1 MGDLFR
7 CHRPGCPIAA
17 PHVCPVD
24 DPAEYLPS
32 APKST
37 PGSPVAPGDPGV
49 PDAAHRSDVAAIEI
63 IGQHTPQPDGNGG
76 KVLRRPA
83 DVPDDAVRARE
94 AEIRA
99 TLDRRRPP
107 CPVDARHDV
116 QWRPAQGVSGS
127 GWMCDIDGYLPDPA
141 PTPLVGESGPEHV
154 QLGAGTLTYNIP
166 SGVPWATQIR
176 ALLDPWVDDVNGALD
191 AATAE
196 VAAWFDAAGGVRYRQ
211 GYAAGA
217 SDRGQVR

>member
-32 APKST
+32 APDTTS
-37 PGSPVAPGDPGV
+37 GSPAAPGDPDV

-63 IGQHTPQPDGNGG
+63 IGQHVPQPDGNGG
-76 KVLRRPA
+76 KVRRRPA
-83 DVPDDAVRARE
+83 
-94 AEIRA
+94 
-99 TLDRRRPP
+99 
-107 CPVDARHDV
+107 
-116 QWRPAQGVSGS
+116 
-127 GWMCDIDGYLPDPA
+127 
-141 PTPLVGESGPEHV
+141 PLVGEGGPERV

-166 SGVPWATQIR
+166 SGVPWADQLR
-176 ALLDPWVDDVNGALD
+176 AIVRDHVADAELEDVVAELD
-191 AATAE
+191 
-196 VAAWFDAAGGVRYRQ
+196 AWFDAAGGVRYRQ